1 MSKRKFTIRSV
12 PFVRGIKSSFSN
24 IIYPMLT
31 NIYGSK
37 EYTRFII
44 LSRSRT
50 GSNFL
55 RGLLNA
61 HSQVITYSEMFKNN
75 KAIEWGFPG
84 YNDAKATLALFQN
97 DPVEFL
103 KKKVFT
109 KYPHKTAAVGFKLF
123 YYHAKDSQW
132 SGLWSFLKEDTGIKI
147 IHLKRRNILET
158 HLSRQRALLTDNWAN
173 ISGKRQ
179 QQPAIP
185 LDYAEC
191 LKDFNQTRDWERE
204 YDLYFS
210 KHPMLEVFYEDLSQR
225 YQTEIQRV
233 QEFLG
238 LCFEPVAP
246 ITFKQGI
253 LPLSKSITNYTELK
267 EKFSG
272 SAWEEF
278 FTDD

>member
-1 MSKRKFTIRSV
+1 MSKRKLSIRRV
-12 PFVRGIKSSFSN
+12 PLFRGIKSSYSN
-24 IIYPMLT
+24 FIHPMLT

-75 KAIEWGFPG
+75 RAIEWGFPG
-84 YNDAKATLALFQN
+84 YNDTKATIALFQN
-97 DPVEFL
+97 DPVQFL
-103 KKKVFT
+103 EKKVFT
-109 KYPHKTAAVGFKLF
+109 KYPRKIAAVGFKLF
-123 YYHAKDSQW
+123 YYHAKDRQW
-132 SGLWSFLKEDTGIKI
+132 NGLWSYLKEDTGLKI

-158 HLSRQRALLTDNWAN
+158 HLSRQRAMLTDNWAN
-173 ISGKRQ
+173 ISGERQ
-179 QQPAIP
+179 EQPAIA

-191 LKDFNQTRDWERE
+191 LKDFKQTRDWERE

-210 KHPMLEVFYEDLSQR
+210 KHPMLEVFYEDLSQS
-225 YQTEIQRV
+225 YHAEIQRV

-246 ITFKQGI
+246 KTFKQGI
-253 LPLSKSITNYTELK
+253 LPLSKSITNFAELK

>member
-109 KYPHKTAAVGFKLF
+109 KYPRKTAAVGFKLF